1 MKKILIPYILLITL
15 FAISFYTQ
23 AETHI
28 FDPEKK
34 TQNIIY
40 GDKYFSVEDYFL
52 AAEYYRKELEK
63 HPDNP
68 YAAFKLA
75 ECYRMFFD
83 YKDAEIWYGR
93 ANQLAGDL
101 FPLATFYHALMLK
114 TNGKYYDA
122 SKEFEDFIANYEKQG
137 EHDDIPEQATLH
149 YNGCLLALEA
159 FTEPLRDFRFH
170 NPGAPLNTEHSEFA
184 PAIYENDTSLVIAS
198 SRIESEDDA
207 IYGRL
212 GGAFLDNFRF
222 EQQDSLQWK
231 LMPLDSAIDGFGVV
245 NTKFNDGA
253 GSFTADK
260 KKYYFTRCDEV
271 IPGNEGYNCAIYVTE
286 KAANGKWT
294 PPVHLPESIN
304 MKGEWNAQPAISP
317 KGDSLFF
324 VSKRPGGYGQH
335 DIYLSVFNKAS
346 GEWSVSKNLGA
357 KVNTKYAEIS
367 PQYYP
372 KEKVLFFAS
381 NGHEGFGGLDIFIA
395 KGKGFSTVRN
405 IGLPFN
411 SNRDDFSIALGDSLG
426 YLSSNREKGFGNDD
440 IYKFTIRSRE
450 ALLATIR
457 KDDTPSSGTISIRG
471 KVIDMNNKPKQGITV
486 MLTDVLG
493 KVLKT
498 TETDE
503 EGVFVFAS
511 LDPNRDYRV
520 VMEDN
525 GDLLTQQKNYKATDI
540 EVYASDKPLNTK
552 SLQMAG
558 MGVASRVPFENIYFD
573 FNKAQLRPEAV
584 KVLDELIAFVKEN
597 HALKIEISAHTDAIG
612 SKEYNALLSEQ
623 RGTAAYRY
631 LVTHGLKGS
640 HIIVNAVGEGNPI
653 ATNDNEAG
661 RQLNR
666 RIEFSIVSGGKYEPK
681 TMVYIVEPAKSLDE
695 VAVQFNM
702 SVKELK
708 ELNNLEHE
716 NLKAYA
722 PLRVKRSSHDDDLI
736 APVSATFKDEKHE
749 EQVDPSASKEYLTQ
763 NREKHETFV
772 PFNTG
777 YNAGVKYYKYD
788 GSGYYTVLPK
798 NTLFSIAKICSTSVD
813 KIKSLNNLKT
823 NDVTPGTRLRITEE
837 VEHKE
842 SHEHDYTKTASMA
855 DAGISVSSQKG
866 KVVLVQGEYRYVI
879 AEGDSYYA
887 IAKKLDVS
895 ITEMMKLNEYQKD
908 DLHPGA
914 ALKLPAGYKPK

>member
-1 MKKILIPYILLITL
+1 MKKNLIQYILLFTL
-15 FAISFYTQ
+15 LAFTFHIQ
-23 AETHI
+23 AETQI

-122 SKEFEDFIANYEKQG
+122 SKEFEEFIANYEKQG

-159 FTEPLRDFRFH
+159 FKEPLRDFRFH

-212 GGAFLDNFRF
+212 GGAYLDNFLLK
-222 EQQDSLQWK
+222 QQDSLQWK
-231 LMPLDSAIDGFGVV
+231 KIPLDSTDDGFWVV

-286 KAANGKWT
+286 KGADGKWK
-294 PPVHLPESIN
+294 PAVHLPESVN
-304 MKGEWNAQPAISP
+304 MKGEWNAQPSISP

-335 DIYLSVFNKAS
+335 DIYLSVLNRAT
-346 GEWSVSKNLGA
+346 GEWSASKNLGA
-357 KVNTKYAEIS
+357 KVNTKYAEVS
-367 PQYYP
+367 PRYYP

-381 NGHEGFGGLDIFIA
+381 NGHEGFGGLDLFIA
-395 KGKGFSTVRN
+395 RGKGFSTIRN

-411 SNRDDFSIALGDSLG
+411 SNRDDFSIVLGDSLG
-426 YLSSNREKGFGNDD
+426 YLSSNRENGFGNDD
-440 IYKFTIRSRE
+440 IYKFTIKSRE
-450 ALLATIR
+450 ALLATIL
-457 KDDTPSSGTISIRG
+457 KENTPSVGTISIRG
-471 KVIDMNNKPKQGITV
+471 KVLDMNNKPAQGVTV

-503 EGVFVFAS
+503 EGIFVFAS

-520 VMEDN
+520 IIEDT
-525 GDLLTQQKNYKATDI
+525 GDLITEQENFKAVDI
-540 EVYASDKPLNTK
+540 EVFATEKPLNTN
-552 SLQMAG
+552 SLQLAG

-573 FNKAQLRPEAV
+573 FNQAQLRPEAV
-584 KVLDELIAFVKEN
+584 KVLDELIDYVKKN
-597 HALKIEISAHTDAIG
+597 NTLKIEISAHTDAIG
-612 SKEYNALLSEQ
+612 SAEYNAELSEK

-640 HIIVNAVGEGNPI
+640 NIIVNAIGEGNPI
-653 ATNDNEAG
+653 ASNENEAG

-666 RIEFSIVSGGKYEPK
+666 RIEFTIVGGGKYEPK
-681 TMVYIVEPAKSLDE
+681 SMVYIVEPATSLDQI
-695 VAVQFNM
+695 ADQFDMTVQ
-702 SVKELK
+702 ELK
-708 ELNNLEHE
+708 ELNNLEKE

-722 PLRVKRSSHDDDLI
+722 PLRVKRSSHDEDLI
-736 APVSATFKDEKHE
+736 APVSVKYKDEKHE
-749 EQVDPSASKEYLTQ
+749 EAVDPSASKEYLTQ
-763 NREKHETFV
+763 HREKQETFV

-813 KIKSLNNLKT
+813 KIKELNNLKS
-823 NDVTPGTRLRITEE
+823 NAVTAGTRLRVSGE

-842 SHEHDYTKTASMA
+842 SHEHDHSKTASIA

-866 KVVLVQGEYRYVI
+866 KVVLVEGEYRYVI

-895 ITEMMKLNEYQKD
+895 ITEMMKLNEFQKD

-914 ALKLPAGYKPK
+914 ALKLPKGYKPK